1 MSGKTISR
9 NGHTIELKSGRW
21 YVDGVEYPSG
31 IDAKQAFRALA
42 NPKRYTPKSF
52 GNWKRK

>member
-1 MSGKTISR
+1 MKTTSR

-31 IDAKQAFRALA
+31 IDAKQAFKALV
-42 NPKRYTPKSF
+42 NPKRYTPKTF
-52 GNWKRK
+52 GNWKRNA